1 MLLVALVALVAS
13 IINHGHWFVPGDNRL
28 KSSHIALAYL
38 TVVGFVVRAIWAFTD
53 SAMRTRKWVK
63 IAPHV
68 IDTLLLVLGVA
79 MAISLSISPLEGWL
93 AAKLVGLVVY
103 IGFGVLTM
111 RAAGIVPKV
120 VGFVGALASVGY
132 IFAVAFA
139 RTAWPF

>member
-1 MLLVALVALVAS
+1 MTAR
-13 IINHGHWFVPGDNRL
+13 IVPGGRVL
-28 KSSHIALAYL
+28 RSIHLILAYL
-38 TVVGFVVRAIWAFTD
+38 TVLGFVVRGIWSMTG
-53 SAMRTRKWVK
+53 SPYLTQKWVK
-63 IAPHV
+63 IFPHV

-93 AAKLVGLVVY
+93 AAKLVGLLAY

-111 RAAGIVPKV
+111 RAAGKGLKL

-139 RTAWPF
+139 RNPWPL